1 MECIF
6 CRKKNRDSA
15 LYFKG
20 CGKQIEMKCSHCQN
34 FIPSDSKFCD
44 GCGTSISPLG
54 DVTSGLE
61 DKEKTMVEWIRDV
74 LNKGRAENLF
84 ESCTEKFSSI
94 LIKEALKM
102 TGGNRSQAARLLGL
116 SRPTLHSKLEK
127 LLIE

>member
-1 MECIF
+1 MKCVFCKTENRENAVF
-6 CRKKNRDSA
+6 CR
-15 LYFKG
+15 G
-20 CGKQIEMKCSHCQN
+20 CVRQAELECSHCQQS
-34 FIPSDSKFCD
+34 IPADSKFCD